1 MADALI
7 VGAGPAGLFA
17 ALELSKSG
25 FEVLV
30 VDQGSD
36 IPDRICPMKKR
47 DHCLHC
53 VPCHIMCGVGGAGT
67 YSDGLLNLHPSI
79 GGDLEALAG
88 KEAWKL
94 VEQVDSVFLRYGA
107 PSETQEPTP
116 EDAEMLSHKAASAG
130 ARFIAIRQRHM
141 GSDRTPQIIAA
152 FKEDLEK
159 RGVRFLLNTCVADLI
174 VDNSSCKGVRLADGT
189 ALVAKATLLALGR
202 IGAPLID
209 NLVDRYRIKARYG
222 PLDVGVRVEVPSI
235 IMGPVT
241 RINRDPKFHIV
252 TRRYDDF
259 VRTFCTNPG
268 GFVVKEEYPEFV
280 ATNGHSL
287 LGVQSDNTNFA
298 FLVRLELT
306 EPVEN
311 TTAYGMSIAK
321 LVTTIGGK
329 KPVIQRL
336 GDLHRGRRSTEKRI
350 DRNPV
355 KNTLK
360 DVTPGDISMALPHR
374 IVMDIIE
381 GLEILNEIIPGVNA
395 DSTLLYAPEIKFYA
409 REIGVDDKMQT
420 SISGL
425 YAAGD
430 GAGLSRGIVI
440 AAATGIMAG
449 SGMASGMTSGMA
461 SGMTSGMTS
470 GMARGHGP

>member
-1 MADALI
+1 MADVII

-17 ALELSKSG
+17 ALELSGSG
-25 FEVLV
+25 SEVLV

-36 IPDRICPMKKR
+36 IPERICPMKKR
-47 DHCLHC
+47 DHCQHC

-88 KEAWKL
+88 QEAWKL
-94 VEQVDSVFLRYGA
+94 VELVDSAFLRYGA
-107 PSETQEPTP
+107 PTKTQEPTQ

-130 ARFIAIRQRHM
+130 ARFVPIRQRHM

-152 FKEDLEK
+152 FKEDLVK
-159 RGVRFLLNTCVADLI
+159 KGISFLLNSCVVDLI
-174 VDNSSCKGVRLADGT
+174 IEGSRCKGVRLADGT
-189 ALVAKATLLALGR
+189 ILEAKTTLLALGR

-209 NLVDRYRIKARYG
+209 KLVDRYRIKARYG

-235 IMGPVT
+235 IMDPVT
-241 RINRDPKFHIV
+241 RINRDPKFYIV

-268 GFVVKEEYPEFV
+268 GFVVKEEYPEFI

-287 LGVQSDNTNFA
+287 LGEQSENTNFA

-329 KPVIQRL
+329 RPVIQRL
-336 GDLHRGRRSTEKRI
+336 GDLHRGRRSTEMRI
-350 DRNPV
+350 ARNPV
-355 KNTLK
+355 RNTLK

-409 REIGVDDKMQT
+409 REIRVNSKMQT
-420 SISGL
+420 SITGL

-430 GAGLSRGIVI
+430 GAGLSRGIVT
-440 AAATGIMAG
+440 AAATGILAG
-449 SGMASGMTSGMA
+449 RGMASDLLA
-461 SGMTSGMTS
+461 
-470 GMARGHGP
+470 

>member
-1 MADALI
+1 MADAII

-17 ALELSKSG
+17 ALELSGSG
-25 FEVLV
+25 LETLV
-30 VDQGSD
+30 IDQGSD
-36 IPDRICPMKKR
+36 IPERICPMKKR

-53 VPCHIMCGVGGAGT
+53 EPCHIMCGVGGAGT

-88 KEAWKL
+88 QGAWKL
-94 VEQVDSVFLRYGA
+94 VEEVDSAFLRYGA
-107 PSETQEPTP
+107 PQQTQEPTP
-116 EDAEMLSHKAASAG
+116 EDAKMLRHKAAAAG
-130 ARFIAIRQRHM
+130 ARFIPIRQRHM

-159 RGVRFLLNTCVADLI
+159 RGVRFLLNTNVVDII
-174 VDNSSCKGVRLADGT
+174 VEGPRCRGVRLADGT
-189 ALVAKATLLALGR
+189 VLESKTTLLALGR
-202 IGAPLID
+202 IGAPCISYLI
-209 NLVDRYRIKARYG
+209 DRYRIEAKYG

-235 IMGPVT
+235 IMDPVT
-241 RINRDPKFHIV
+241 RINRDPKFYI
-252 TRRYDDF
+252 TSRRYDDF
-259 VRTFCTNPG
+259 IRTFCTNPG
-268 GFVVKEEYPEFV
+268 GFVVKEEYPEFI

-287 LGVQSDNTNFA
+287 LGTQSENTNFA

-321 LVTTIGGK
+321 LVTTIGGRR
-329 KPVIQRL
+329 PVIQRL

-350 DRNPV
+350 NRNSV
-355 KNTLK
+355 RNTLK

-381 GLEILNEIIPGVNA
+381 GLETLNEIIPGVNA

-409 REIGVDDKMQT
+409 REIRVDDRMQT
-420 SISGL
+420 IITGL

-430 GAGLSRGIVI
+430 GAGLSRGIVA
-440 AAATGIMAG
+440 AAATGILAG
-449 SGMASGMTSGMA
+449 RGMASDDSK
-461 SGMTSGMTS
+461 
-470 GMARGHGP
+470 RL

>member
-1 MADALI
+1 MADVII

-17 ALELSKSG
+17 ALELSGSG
-25 FEVLV
+25 SEVLV
-30 VDQGSD
+30 VDLGSD
-36 IPDRICPMKKR
+36 IPERICPMKKR
-47 DHCLHC
+47 DHCQHC

-88 KEAWKL
+88 QEAWKL
-94 VEQVDSVFLRYGA
+94 VELVDSAFLRYGA
-107 PSETQEPTP
+107 PTKTQEPTQ

-130 ARFIAIRQRHM
+130 ARFVPIRQRHM

-152 FKEDLEK
+152 FKEDLVK
-159 RGVRFLLNTCVADLI
+159 KGISFLLNSCVVDLI
-174 VDNSSCKGVRLADGT
+174 VEGSSCKGVRLADGT
-189 ALVAKATLLALGR
+189 ILEAKTTLLALGR

-209 NLVDRYRIKARYG
+209 KLVDRYRIQARYG

-235 IMGPVT
+235 IMDPVT
-241 RINRDPKFHIV
+241 RINRDPKFYIV
-252 TRRYDDF
+252 TRRSDDF

-268 GFVVKEEYPEFV
+268 GFVVKEEYPEFI

-287 LGVQSDNTNFA
+287 LGEQSENTNFA

-329 KPVIQRL
+329 RPVIQRL
-336 GDLHRGRRSTEKRI
+336 GDLHRGRRSTEIRI
-350 DRNPV
+350 ARNPV
-355 KNTLK
+355 RNTLK

-409 REIGVDDKMQT
+409 REIRVDSKMQT
-420 SISGL
+420 SIPGL

-430 GAGLSRGIVI
+430 GAGLSRGIVT
-440 AAATGIMAG
+440 AAATGILAG
-449 SGMASGMTSGMA
+449 RGMASDLLA
-461 SGMTSGMTS
+461 
-470 GMARGHGP
+470 